1 MFTLLLIMIVG
12 GMGLYIFG
20 SYKIEYREFIAQQCS
35 DKGIEQAIVYS
46 VIKAES
52 SWKVDAVSAKGAIG
66 LMQLLPSTA
75 QWLAEESCEEIT
87 SEDLFNPEINITL
100 GITYLQYLQEKYD
113 GNIDRMIAAYNAG
126 EGNVDKWIKEGVK
139 IQFKET
145 ENYLKKVRQN
155 IKIYEKLL

>member
-1 MFTLLLIMIVG
+1 MYVLS
-12 GMGLYIFG
+12 

-35 DKGIEQAIVYS
+35 EMGIDQTIVYS

-52 SWKVDAVSAKGAIG
+52 SWKADAVSAKGAIG

-75 QWLAEESCEEIT
+75 QWLAEESGEEIT
-87 SEDLFNPEINITL
+87 REDLFNPEININL

-113 GNIDRMIAAYNAG
+113 GDIDRMIAAYNAG

-145 ENYLKKVRQN
+145 ENYLRKVRQN
-155 IKIYEKLL
+155 IKVYEKLL

>member
-1 MFTLLLIMIVG
+1 MYVLS
-12 GMGLYIFG
+12 

-35 DKGIEQAIVYS
+35 EMGIDQTIVYS

-52 SWKVDAVSAKGAIG
+52 SWKADAVSAKGAIG

-75 QWLAEESCEEIT
+75 QWLAEESGEEIT
-87 SEDLFNPEINITL
+87 REDLFNPEINITL

-113 GNIDRMIAAYNAG
+113 GDIDRMIAAYNAG

-145 ENYLKKVRQN
+145 KNYLRKVRQN
-155 IKIYEKLL
+155 IKVYEKLL

>member
-1 MFTLLLIMIVG
+1 MIIG

-35 DKGIEQAIVYS
+35 ERGIEQAIVYS

-75 QWLAEESCEEIT
+75 QWLAEESGEEIT
-87 SEDLFNPEINITL
+87 REDLFNPEINITL
-100 GITYLQYLQEKYD
+100 GISYLQYLQEKYY
-113 GNIDRMIAAYNAG
+113 GNIDRMLAAYNAG
-126 EGNVDKWIKEGVK
+126 EGNVDRWIKEGVK

-145 ENYLKKVRQN
+145 ENYLKKVRRN
-155 IKIYEKLL
+155 IMVYEKLL

>member
-1 MFTLLLIMIVG
+1 MYVLS
-12 GMGLYIFG
+12 

-35 DKGIEQAIVYS
+35 EMGIDQTIVYS

-52 SWKVDAVSAKGAIG
+52 SWKADAVSAKGAIG

-75 QWLAEESCEEIT
+75 QWLAEESGEEIT
-87 SEDLFNPEINITL
+87 REDLFNPEINITL

-113 GNIDRMIAAYNAG
+113 GDIDRMIAAYNAG

-145 ENYLKKVRQN
+145 ENYLRKVRQN
-155 IKIYEKLL
+155 IKVYEKLL

>member
-1 MFTLLLIMIVG
+1 M
-12 GMGLYIFG
+12 YISS

-35 DKGIEQAIVYS
+35 EMGIDPTIVYS

-52 SWKVDAVSAKGAIG
+52 SWKADAVSAKGAIG

-75 QWLAEESCEEIT
+75 QWLAEESGEEIT
-87 SEDLFNPEINITL
+87 REDLFNPEINITL

-113 GNIDRMIAAYNAG
+113 GDIDRMIAAYNAG

-145 ENYLKKVRQN
+145 ENYLRKVRQN
-155 IKIYEKLL
+155 IKVYEKLL